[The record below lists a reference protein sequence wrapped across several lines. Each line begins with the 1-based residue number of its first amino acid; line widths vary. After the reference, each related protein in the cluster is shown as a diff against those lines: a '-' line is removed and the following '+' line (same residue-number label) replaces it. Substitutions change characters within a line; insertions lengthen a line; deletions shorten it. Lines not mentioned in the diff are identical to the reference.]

1 MGADRQQKTQKIIIR
16 PLGSDCDNLTELG
29 IEMIDGEIIGVVSV
43 VTTPMTINSMMNET
57 RFADA
62 TKSCKAKSPDF

>member
-1 MGADRQQKTQKIIIR
+1 
-16 PLGSDCDNLTELG
+16 
-29 IEMIDGEIIGVVSV
+29 MIDGEIIGVVSV
-43 VTTPMTINSMMNET
+43 VTTPMTINSTMNET